1 MKISL
6 FIAFFVFLTCEVFGM
21 SGEAEFEV
29 GEDMPEYF
37 YGKWSTSKEAWDEN
51 EYVILSKD
59 YVLYR
64 DYDNNT
70 EEPSKIIY
78 EFVGVNKDINSYRV
92 HLNAGASYIYVFKI
106 KEVIGFRP
114 YNRNYKDPI
123 TGKEAEYIL
132 VQAICNPYQ
141 EKEKNKVVTNLEVTF
156 FSNDDNKSAEEL
168 LKPGLMVESFS
179 NESPINLRYGK
190 GVVEC
195 ELPKDSKFNT
205 Y

>member
-21 SGEAEFEV
+21 SGEVEFEV
-29 GEDMPEYF
+29 GKDMPEYF

-92 HLNAGASYIYVFKI
+92 YLNAGASYICI
-106 KEVIGFRP
+106 
-114 YNRNYKDPI
+114 
-123 TGKEAEYIL
+123 
-132 VQAICNPYQ
+132 
-141 EKEKNKVVTNLEVTF
+141 
-156 FSNDDNKSAEEL
+156 
-168 LKPGLMVESFS
+168 
-179 NESPINLRYGK
+179 
-190 GVVEC
+190 
-195 ELPKDSKFNT
+195 
-205 Y
+205 